1 MKFTYMKT
9 WVFCAICIRFF
20 IDGSEEFFIAP
31 SAWYYVKS
39 LGETMT
45 FLGLV
50 LSAYPVGALLTGSL
64 IGKLADRFGHIKL
77 IIVMSLF
84 LKVVANFIYAIPV
97 SPYFPLAG
105 RLLSGLVDGSAGLYL
120 GQMILYTPTKYIA
133 QVCIIY
139 DGMFTLGSLFGPAVS
154 VFLTFNVNIFG
165 WRIDAGNS
173 PGVVLALI
181 WFVLFL
187 NGLWFPQEL
196 GRKKATVEDDEHSD
210 DCGGDGVRA
219 KKDSSEVTTYG
230 SRSTVLLLFYLI
242 VLALFFSTTVT
253 FYVPVLAQEHFH
265 LQFVHVKLLFLVSS
279 LFSFVLFMLF
289 YIAAQYFSE
298 TRLLVGTM
306 SMQVVSISLLT
317 YFAFGWDSITGV
329 YGGYILIPY
338 ICFGIP
344 YYSFSLCASLLS
356 KVTDPKDTGF
366 YQGTA
371 FAASHLGFLSSRTIS
386 SFIFNKT
393 HLLWFCFALFFA
405 WILGTVWFALEYRN
419 LRQAK
424 TKS

>member
-1 MKFTYMKT
+1 MKT

-64 IGKLADRFGHIKL
+64 VGKLADRFGRIKF

-105 RLLSGLVDGSAGLYL
+105 RLLSGLVDGSAGVYL
-120 GQMILYTPTKYIA
+120 GQMILYTPTRYIA

-139 DGMFTLGSLFGPAVS
+139 DGMFTLGSLFGPTVS
-154 VFLTFNVNIFG
+154 VFLTFNINILG
-165 WRIDAGNS
+165 WQIDAGNS

-196 GRKKATVEDDEHSD
+196 GGKKATVEDDDYSD
-210 DCGGDGVRA
+210 DCDNNGTVEA
-219 KKDSSEVTTYG
+219 KLDSSELPTYG
-230 SRSTVLLLFYLI
+230 SRSTVLLLLYLI

-279 LFSFVLFMLF
+279 LFSLVLFMLF
-289 YIAAQYFSE
+289 YIAAQYCSE

-306 SMQVVSISLLT
+306 LMQVISISLLT
-317 YFAFGWDSITGV
+317 YFAFRWDSITGV

-356 KVTDPKDTGF
+356 KVTDPKDIGL
-366 YQGTA
+366 YQGTS
-371 FAASHLGFLSSRTIS
+371 FAASHLGFLLSRIIS
-386 SFIFNKT
+386 SFIFNKA
-393 HLLWFCFALFFA
+393 HLLWFCFALFVS
-405 WILGTVWFALEYRN
+405 WILGFLWFALEYRN
-419 LRQAK
+419 LRRAK
-424 TKS
+424 ALS